1 MQSPQN
7 QQLSFNEND
16 SYVFGKQADNVLNN
30 YQLKTCQKG
39 SLTRNADS
47 VENIASHHEH
57 KIKGKFTEYVD
68 GSRSVER

>member
-30 YQLKTCQKG
+30 Y
-39 SLTRNADS
+39 
-47 VENIASHHEH
+47 
-57 KIKGKFTEYVD
+57 
-68 GSRSVER
+68 